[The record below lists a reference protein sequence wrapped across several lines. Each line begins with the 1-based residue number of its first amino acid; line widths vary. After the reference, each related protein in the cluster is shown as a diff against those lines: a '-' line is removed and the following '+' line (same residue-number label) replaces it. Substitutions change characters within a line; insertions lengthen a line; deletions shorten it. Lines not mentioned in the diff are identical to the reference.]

1 MLTDQME
8 SAMTALS
15 RVLNDKRV
23 ALSILLS
30 FTLLLSGCAKIQLLT
45 YPSEFTYLDADT
57 TKGVMHEMAIS
68 LSALDELVQQA
79 ARNSD
84 SDRYQPLILAQLQN
98 IEALATSV
106 SSHATGK
113 TLEGDDR
120 PVTNHLLID
129 EHIDDFIGQIMKAKL
144 QTEAEPPNYYGAG
157 QLTGSCNACH
167 RMR

>member
-1 MLTDQME
+1 MLNYPMK

-15 RVLNDKRV
+15 TVLDDKRV
-23 ALSILLS
+23 ALSILLF
-30 FTLLLSGCAKIQLLT
+30 FTLLLTGCAKIRLLT

-79 ARNSD
+79 ADTPD

-98 IEALATSV
+98 IETLATSV
-106 SSHATGK
+106 SPNAGGK

-144 QTEAEPPNYYGAG
+144 QTQAEPPNYYGAG

>member
-1 MLTDQME
+1 
-8 SAMTALS
+8 MTVLS
-15 RVLNDKRV
+15 RILNDRRV

-30 FTLLLSGCAKIQLLT
+30 FTLLLSGCAQIRLLT
-45 YPSEFTYLDADT
+45 YPPEFTYLDSDT
-57 TKGVMHEMAIS
+57 AKGVMHEMAIN
-68 LSALDELVQQA
+68 LSTLDELVQQA
-79 ARNSD
+79 VSSSD

-98 IEALATSV
+98 MESLATSV
-106 SSHATGK
+106 SSHTTGK

-120 PVTNHLLID
+120 LVTNHLLID
-129 EHIDDFIGQIMKAKL
+129 EHIDDFMAQIMKAKL

>member
-1 MLTDQME
+1 M
-8 SAMTALS
+8 
-15 RVLNDKRV
+15 
-23 ALSILLS
+23 
-30 FTLLLSGCAKIQLLT
+30 LLLSGCAKIRLLT

-57 TKGVMHEMAIS
+57 TKGVMHEMAVS

-79 ARNSD
+79 ANHSG
-84 SDRYQPLILAQLQN
+84 SERYQPLILAQLEK
-98 IEALATSV
+98 IETLATAV

-120 PVTNHLLID
+120 SVTNHLLID

-144 QTEAEPPNYYGAG
+144 QTEDEPPNYYGAG